1 MSQLPKVLLLHTG
14 GTLGMEGSRPGPLRP
29 GAFVE
34 ELRGKVPE
42 LWRIAD
48 LELEIVSNVDS
59 SDMSPSLWQGLA
71 KAIHERLDTCE
82 GIVVTHGTDTMAYTA
97 AALSFMLQNLHKPVV
112 LTGSQVPLGAIRSD
126 ARLNLIDAV
135 TAAARGQDLPEVV
148 ICFDSKLFRGNRAR
162 KVKIAEYDAFDSP
175 NLPPLGGLG
184 VEITIAP
191 ARRPSGPLRLL
202 EKLDPRIHVVHVFP
216 GADPRPHLHFLAE
229 GDVKGLLVFAYGAGN
244 FAIRGGDSFLPL
256 FEEAQR
262 RKIPTLVGSQ
272 ASKNAVALPLYEAG
286 ALAEALGAVG
296 AGDMTPEACVVK
308 LMHAL
313 AYGETYEDVRRLLR
327 TDLAGELTSRPDAPP
342 DSIQGGSEG
351 PPPLGTRRLS

>member
-1 MSQLPKVLLLHTG
+1 MSRLPKVLLLHTG

-29 GAFVE
+29 GAFVD
-34 ELRGKVPE
+34 ELRVKVPE

-59 SDMSPSLWQGLA
+59 SDMSPELWQGLA
-71 KAIHERLDTCE
+71 RRIHECLDGFD

-97 AALSFMLQNLHKPVV
+97 TALSFMLRNLPKPVV
-112 LTGSQVPLGAIRSD
+112 LTGSQVPLGAIRND

-135 TAAARGQDLPEVV
+135 TAAARGDELPEVV

-162 KVKIAEYDAFDSP
+162 KIKIAEYDAFDSP

-191 ARRPSGPLRLL
+191 AARPKGPFRLL
-202 EKLDPRIHVVHVFP
+202 ERLDPRIHVVHVFP
-216 GADPRPHLHFLAE
+216 GGDPRPHLQALE
-229 GDVKGLLVFAYGAGN
+229 GDVRGLLVFAYGAGN
-244 FAIRGGDSFLPL
+244 FAIRGPGSFLPL
-256 FEEAQR
+256 FEEAAR
-262 RKIPTLVGSQ
+262 REIPVLVGSQ
-272 ASKNAVALPLYEAG
+272 ASKNAVLLSLYEAG
-286 ALAEALGAVG
+286 AAAEALGAVG

-313 AYGETYEDVRRLLR
+313 AYGETLDDVRRLLV
-327 TDLAGELTSRPDAPP
+327 TDLAGELTSRPGEALDACREASGAPP
-342 DSIQGGSEG
+342 
-351 PPPLGTRRLS
+351 PPGTRDLP